1 MPDIIDIE
9 NFIKNF
15 LLDKK
20 YVNNFYQTRKMT
32 NGRIKTLEDAKL
44 YIQPFFTE
52 SDIFV
57 TSEECKRFY
66 DCDNFKR
73 EIIAGLSYEAYDSY
87 YRERNIDSTRIL
99 FTLVQK
105 KRWDIL
111 FRNYAYN
118 KALNILFILDIY
130 IEFRKKIYD
139 IIDSI
144 KKEELGQVNQELEQ
158 VNQELEQVKEKQIKY
173 EDVCSI
179 CLDEI
184 LIEDGSTT
192 DCCKNTFHTSC
203 IQNLCENKLK
213 NLTQTHLD
221 KVRCPLCRTEIPI
234 IREQNLFI
242 IKKN

>member
-9 NFIKNF
+9 KFIENI
-15 LLDKK
+15 LLDNK
-20 YVNNFYQTRKMT
+20 YINDFYQTRKT
-32 NGRIKTLEDAKL
+32 INGRINTLEDAKL

-52 SDIFV
+52 SNIFA

-73 EIIAGLSYEAYDSY
+73 EIIAELSKKAHYSY
-87 YRERNIDSTRIL
+87 YREHNIDSTRVL
-99 FTLVQK
+99 FTLVQN
-105 KRWDIL
+105 KRWDLL
-111 FRNYAYN
+111 FRKYAYD
-118 KALNILFILDIY
+118 KALNILFKLDIY

-144 KKEELGQVNQELEQ
+144 KKEELGQV
-158 VNQELEQVKEKQIKY
+158 KEKQIKY
-173 EDVCSI
+173 EDICSI

-192 DCCKNTFHTSC
+192 DCCKNTFHKSC
-203 IQNLCENKLK
+203 IHNLCENKVK

-221 KVRCPLCRTEIPI
+221 EVRCPLCRIEIPI

>member
-1 MPDIIDIE
+1 MHDIIDIDK
-9 NFIKNF
+9 FIENF

-20 YVNNFYQTRKMT
+20 YVNDFYQTRKMT

-73 EIIAGLSYEAYDSY
+73 EILKELSKKAYFSY
-87 YRERNIDSTRIL
+87 HHESNIDFTRVL

-105 KRWDIL
+105 KRWDLL
-111 FRNYAYN
+111 FRNYAYD
-118 KALNILFILDIY
+118 KALNILFKSNGKRDR
-130 IEFRKKIYD
+130 EFKKKIYD
-139 IIDSI
+139 IIDTI
-144 KKEELGQVNQELEQ
+144 KKEELEQVNQELEQ
-158 VNQELEQVKEKQIKY
+158 VNQELEQIKY

-179 CLDEI
+179 CIDEI

-192 DCCKNTFHTSC
+192 DCCRNTFHKSC
-203 IQNLCENKLK
+203 IHKLCENKVK
-213 NLTQTHLD
+213 NLTHLD

-234 IREQNLFI
+234 IRRQNLFI
-242 IKKN
+242 IEKN

>member
-1 MPDIIDIE
+1 MPDIIDIDK
-9 NFIKNF
+9 FIENF

-73 EIIAGLSYEAYDSY
+73 EIIVELSKKGYFSY
-87 YRERNIDSTRIL
+87 HHENNNKFSLVL

-105 KRWDIL
+105 KRWDLL
-111 FRNYAYN
+111 FLNYAYD
-118 KALNILFILDIY
+118 KALNILFKMDIY

-139 IIDSI
+139 IIDTI
-144 KKEELGQVNQELEQ
+144 KKEELGQ

-173 EDVCSI
+173 EDECSI
-179 CLDEI
+179 CIDEI
-184 LIEDGSTT
+184 LIKDGSTT
-192 DCCKNTFHTSC
+192 DCCKNTFHTLC
-203 IQNLCENKLK
+203 IHKLCENKVK
-213 NLTQTHLD
+213 NLTHLD

>member
-1 MPDIIDIE
+1 MPNLIDIE

-32 NGRIKTLEDAKL
+32 NSRINTLEDAKL

-52 SDIFV
+52 SNIFV

-99 FTLVQK
+99 FTHVQN
-105 KRWDIL
+105 KRWNIL
-111 FRNYAYN
+111 FQKYAYN

-158 VNQELEQVKEKQIKY
+158 VKEKQIKY

-192 DCCKNTFHTSC
+192 DCCKNTFHKSC

>member
-1 MPDIIDIE
+1 
-9 NFIKNF
+9 
-15 LLDKK
+15 
-20 YVNNFYQTRKMT
+20 
-32 NGRIKTLEDAKL
+32 
-44 YIQPFFTE
+44 
-52 SDIFV
+52 
-57 TSEECKRFY
+57 
-66 DCDNFKR
+66 
-73 EIIAGLSYEAYDSY
+73 
-87 YRERNIDSTRIL
+87 
-99 FTLVQK
+99 
-105 KRWDIL
+105 
-111 FRNYAYN
+111 
-118 KALNILFILDIY
+118 LDIY

-144 KKEELGQVNQELEQ
+144 KKEELGQ

-192 DCCKNTFHTSC
+192 DCCKNTFHKSC